1 MVYSPLSP
9 AGDHLDWMTLLIRA
23 RTAGEAEAAAR
34 DALHELAPQSP
45 ESDPILLSRQFEDSI
60 ARENLLSALSGFFAA
75 LALLLSGIGVYG
87 LAASWVARRTSE
99 IGVRMA
105 MGATRSGIVLL
116 VLRQVAVLLAVG
128 IFAGGALALLAG
140 RAIRMFLYGVNPANP
155 ATLALAAVTLTCAAA
170 LATAFPARRAA
181 SVDPM
186 QTLRSE

>member
-1 MVYSPLSP
+1 
-9 AGDHLDWMTLLIRA
+9 MTLLIRA

-34 DALHELAPQSP
+34 DALQELAPQSP
-45 ESDPILLSRQFEDSI
+45 ESDPILLSQQLEDSI

-116 VLRQVAVLLAVG
+116 VLRQVVVLLGVG

-140 RAIRMFLYGVNPANP
+140 RAIRIFLYGVNPANP
-155 ATLALAAVTLTCAAA
+155 AILALAAVTLTCAAA